1 LFDEFHKPLLC
12 PNLTPYIEKDYKK
25 EWNKNGNNRICSNV
39 KTTCVSK
46 DSNFADG
53 EKFFESSDGF
63 HVLCP
68 MCVKNLKKI

>member
-1 LFDEFHKPLLC
+1 LFDEFHKPIFC

-25 EWNKNGNNRICSNV
+25 EWNNRMCSNV

-46 DSNFADG
+46 DTNFADG
-53 EKFFESSDGF
+53 DKFFESSDGF